1 MSKTNNMTDF
11 LTGIADKLRLLLGTE
26 DKIPVQSFE
35 ERIEQVY
42 EKGKGESTVI
52 TQEKQVTPG
61 TDLQRVTPDTGY
73 HALSAVTVLGVT
85 SSVDGNILP
94 ENIKK
99 GVSVLGV
106 TGSYEGQ
113 GGAVTPAVSERFCYC
128 HPQIRIIC

>member
-1 MSKTNNMTDF
+1 MSKTDNMTDF
-11 LTGIADKLRLLLGTE
+11 LTGIADKLRALLGTG
-26 DKIPVQSFE
+26 DKIHVQSFE

-42 EKGKGESTVI
+42 QKGKSESI
-52 TQEKQVTPG
+52 LLTQEKQVGPSVSE
-61 TDLQRVTPDTGY
+61 QRVTPDAGY
-73 HALSAVTVLGVT
+73 GALSAVTVLGVT

-113 GGAVTPAVSERFCYC
+113 GNTPASALGECFYYC

>member
-1 MSKTNNMTDF
+1 MSKTDNMTDF
-11 LTGIADKLRLLLGTE
+11 LTGIADKLRALLGPG

-42 EKGKGESTVI
+42 QKGKSESI
-52 TQEKQVTPG
+52 LLTQEKQVEPSVSE
-61 TDLQRVTPDTGY
+61 QRVTPDAGY
-73 HALSAVTVLGVT
+73 GALSAVTVLGVT
-85 SSVDGNILP
+85 SSVDSNILP

-113 GGAVTPAVSERFCYC
+113 GNTPASALGECFYYC